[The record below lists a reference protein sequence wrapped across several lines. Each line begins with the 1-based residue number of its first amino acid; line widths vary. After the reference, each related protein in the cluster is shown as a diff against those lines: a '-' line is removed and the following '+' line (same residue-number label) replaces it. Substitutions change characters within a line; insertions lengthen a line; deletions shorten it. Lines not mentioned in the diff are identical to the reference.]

1 MIKLKDLLSET
12 KTTEIENNLSFK
24 VMGINNEDLIITGK
38 KIELTLSFRGK
49 DLQKAIEGKT
59 KRGKVVLAGVK
70 IK

>member
-38 KIELTLSFRGK
+38 
-49 DLQKAIEGKT
+49 
-59 KRGKVVLAGVK
+59 
-70 IK
+70 IKKFYET